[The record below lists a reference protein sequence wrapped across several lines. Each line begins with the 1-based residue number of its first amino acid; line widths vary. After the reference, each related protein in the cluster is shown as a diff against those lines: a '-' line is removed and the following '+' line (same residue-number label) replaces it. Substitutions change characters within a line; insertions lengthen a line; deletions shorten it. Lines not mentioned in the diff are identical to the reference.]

1 MKLIGSRWLSVVA
14 FVIIAAVYKL
24 GDFRSEVVGC
34 SLSGLRIAIH
44 AVRAVYGTDV
54 PEAAFLSA
62 RHAGGRLVGRDPADQ
77 RSQVLYEL
85 VVHSLRRY
93 ADRVVQVGGLPLSLR
108 VRKRSSAL
116 GMAYR

>member
-44 AVRAVYGTDV
+44 AVRAV
-54 PEAAFLSA
+54 
-62 RHAGGRLVGRDPADQ
+62 
-77 RSQVLYEL
+77 
-85 VVHSLRRY
+85 
-93 ADRVVQVGGLPLSLR
+93 
-108 VRKRSSAL
+108 
-116 GMAYR
+116 